1 MGSTLDNLFGPLS
14 KEYCIWFYFL
24 EIWGFIMFALFL
36 IVSIL
41 NGLKKRKSIEYY
53 FYVLVASLT
62 YFVFYF
68 QNRLLHTMCVGK

>member
-1 MGSTLDNLFGPLS
+1 MGSTLDYLFGPLS

-24 EIWGFIMFALFL
+24 EIWGFIMVILFL
-36 IVSIL
+36 IVSII
-41 NGLKKRKSIEYY
+41 NGIKKRKSMEYY